1 MVWEMMYNPQ
11 YKLSTEEVEGSWTAV
26 VDPAAA
32 AAAEQQEVSIG
43 SSVAV

>member
-11 YKLSTEEVEGSWTAV
+11 YKLSTEEVEASWTAV

-32 AAAEQQEVSIG
+32 AAAEQEEVGIG
-43 SSVAV
+43 SKPAV